1 LHAKRQEMDKAKITD
16 ALKRY
21 SYSLGQIE
29 LLKHFVNIK
38 RAHDPECTAM
48 MDAQPKLRGRESC

>member
-1 LHAKRQEMDKAKITD
+1 MDKAKITD

-21 SYSLGQIE
+21 SYPLGQIE